1 MLILTAALVAV
12 LVGSILQ
19 RVSGTGVGLVVAP
32 VLSLLMGP
40 ATGVLVTNAATVCS
54 GFMIT
59 LSVRR
64 MVEWKHAAILIAA
77 ALPGVILGALVV
89 SWVSAEWL
97 QIGVGAV
104 VLLALA
110 ITKFSRSTGD
120 VQQRKAVVPAGLIGG
135 FFNSTAGVAAPAM
148 VVYSRIT
155 NWDQLRFAATMQPV
169 FMSLGALSVGSKL
182 IAGVPFVLPVPV
194 FVAFGS
200 LIATIFVGIT
210 VGTWLS
216 RRLDKAA
223 ASKLAMT
230 LAAVGGVVV
239 MVRGALALILA

>member
-1 MLILTAALVAV
+1 MLILTAVLIAV

-59 LSVRR
+59 LAVRR
-64 MVEWKHAAILIAA
+64 MVEWKHAAVLILSAI
-77 ALPGVILGALVV
+77 PGVVLGALVV
-89 SWVSAEWL
+89 RWVPAEWL

-110 ITKFSRSTGD
+110 ITKFTHTAGQ
-120 VQQRKAVVPAGLIGG
+120 VNQQKAVVPAGLIGG

-182 IAGVPFVLPVPV
+182 IAGVHFALPVPV

-200 LIATIFVGIT
+200 LIVTIFVGIT

-223 ASKLAMT
+223 AANLAMG

-239 MVRGALALILA
+239 MVRGALGLWLG

>member
-1 MLILTAALVAV
+1 MFILIAALIAV
-12 LVGSILQ
+12 LVGSTLQ
-19 RVSGTGVGLVVAP
+19 RVSGMGVGLVVAP

-40 ATGVLVTNAATVCS
+40 AAGVLVTNAATVCS

-64 MVEWKHAAILIAA
+64 MVEWKHAGILVAS
-77 ALPGVILGALVV
+77 ALPGVVLGALVV
-89 SWVSAEWL
+89 RWVSAEWL

-110 ITKFSRSTGD
+110 ITNFSARAP
-120 VQQRKAVVPAGLIGG
+120 QANRRKAVLPAGLIGG

-148 VVYSRIT
+148 VVYSRVT
-155 NWDQLRFAATMQPV
+155 RWDQFRFAATMQPV

-182 IAGVPFVLPVPV
+182 LTGVPFVLPVSPL
-194 FVAFGS
+194 VAVGS
-200 LIATIFVGIT
+200 LILTILVGICA
-210 VGTWLS
+210 GTWFSHRIEKATAS
-216 RRLDKAA
+216 RV
-223 ASKLAMT
+223 AMT

-239 MVRGALALILA
+239 MVRGAIALALG

>member
-1 MLILTAALVAV
+1 MLILTAALIAV

-59 LSVRR
+59 LAVRR
-64 MVEWKHAAILIAA
+64 MVEWKHAAVLILSAI
-77 ALPGVILGALVV
+77 PGVVLGALVV
-89 SWVSAEWL
+89 RWVPAEWL

-110 ITKFSRSTGD
+110 ITKFTHTAGQ
-120 VQQRKAVVPAGLIGG
+120 VNQQKAVVPAGLIGG
-135 FFNSTAGVAAPAM
+135 FLNSTAGVAAPAM

-182 IAGVPFVLPVPV
+182 IAGVHFALPVPV

-200 LIATIFVGIT
+200 LIVTIFVGIT

-223 ASKLAMT
+223 AANLAMG

-239 MVRGALALILA
+239 MVRGALGLWLG

>member
-1 MLILTAALVAV
+1 MLILTAALIAV

-59 LSVRR
+59 LAVRR
-64 MVEWKHAAILIAA
+64 MVEWKHAAVLILSAI
-77 ALPGVILGALVV
+77 PGVVLGALVV
-89 SWVSAEWL
+89 RWVPAEWL

-110 ITKFSRSTGD
+110 ITKFTHTAGQ
-120 VQQRKAVVPAGLIGG
+120 VNQRKAVIPAGLIGG

-182 IAGVPFVLPVPV
+182 IAGVHFALPVPV

-200 LIATIFVGIT
+200 LIVTIFVGIT

-223 ASKLAMT
+223 AANLAMG

-239 MVRGALALILA
+239 MVRGALGLWLG

>member
-1 MLILTAALVAV
+1 MLILLAALIAV
-12 LVGSILQ
+12 LIGSILQ
-19 RVSGTGVGLVVAP
+19 RVSGMGVGLVVAP

-64 MVEWKHAAILIAA
+64 MVEWKHAAVLIAA
-77 ALPGVILGALVV
+77 ALPGVVVGALVV
-89 SWVSAEWL
+89 RWVSAEWL

-104 VLLALA
+104 VLLALI
-110 ITKFSRSTGD
+110 ITRFSKATGN
-120 VQQRKAVVPAGLIGG
+120 VSQRKAVLPAGVVGG

-148 VVYSRIT
+148 VVYSRLT

-169 FMSLGALSVGSKL
+169 FMSLGALSVSSKL
-182 IAGVPFVLPVPV
+182 LAGVPFTLPVPV
-194 FVAFGS
+194 LAAVGS
-200 LIATIFVGIT
+200 LIVTIYVGIRI
-210 VGTWLS
+210 GTWAS

-223 ASKLAMT
+223 ASKLAMA
-230 LAAVGGVVV
+230 LAALGGVVV
-239 MVRGALALILA
+239 MVRGAVALVAG

>member
-1 MLILTAALVAV
+1 MLILTAALIAV

-59 LSVRR
+59 LAVRR
-64 MVEWKHAAILIAA
+64 MVEWKHAAVLILSAI
-77 ALPGVILGALVV
+77 PGVVLGALVV
-89 SWVSAEWL
+89 RWVPAEWL

-110 ITKFSRSTGD
+110 ITKFTHTAGQ
-120 VQQRKAVVPAGLIGG
+120 VNQQKAAVPAGLIGG

-182 IAGVPFVLPVPV
+182 IAGVHFALPVPV

-200 LIATIFVGIT
+200 LIVTIFVGIT

-223 ASKLAMT
+223 AANLAMG

-239 MVRGALALILA
+239 MVRGALGLWLG

>member
-1 MLILTAALVAV
+1 MLILTTALIAV

-32 VLSLLMGP
+32 VLSLLLGP

-59 LSVRR
+59 VAVRR
-64 MVEWKHAAILIAA
+64 MVEWKHAAVLVLSAI
-77 ALPGVILGALVV
+77 PGVVLGALVV
-89 SWVSAEWL
+89 NWVPAELL

-110 ITKFSRSTGD
+110 ITKFAHTTGQ
-120 VQQRKAVVPAGLIGG
+120 VKQRKAVVPAGLIGG

-182 IAGVPFVLPVPV
+182 IAGVPFALPVPV

-200 LIATIFVGIT
+200 LIVTIFVGIRI
-210 VGTWLS
+210 GTWLS

-223 ASKLAMT
+223 AANVAMG

-239 MVRGALALILA
+239 IVRGALGLWLG

>member
-1 MLILTAALVAV
+1 MLILTAALIAV

-32 VLSLLMGP
+32 VLSLLLGP

-59 LSVRR
+59 VAVRR
-64 MVEWKHAAILIAA
+64 MVEWKHAAVLILTAI
-77 ALPGVILGALVV
+77 PGVVLGALLVR
-89 SWVSAEWL
+89 WVPAEWL

-110 ITKFSRSTGD
+110 ITKFTHTAGQ
-120 VQQRKAVVPAGLIGG
+120 VNQRKAVVPAGLIGG

-182 IAGVPFVLPVPV
+182 IAGVHFALPVPV

-200 LIATIFVGIT
+200 LIVTIFVGIT

-223 ASKLAMT
+223 AANLAMG

-239 MVRGALALILA
+239 MVRGALGLWLG

>member
-1 MLILTAALVAV
+1 MLILTAVLIAV

-59 LSVRR
+59 LAVRR
-64 MVEWKHAAILIAA
+64 MVEWKHAAVLILSAI
-77 ALPGVILGALVV
+77 PGVVLGALVV
-89 SWVSAEWL
+89 RWVPAEWL

-110 ITKFSRSTGD
+110 ITKFTHTAGQ
-120 VQQRKAVVPAGLIGG
+120 VNQQKAVVPAGLIGG
-135 FFNSTAGVAAPAM
+135 FLNSTAGVAAPAM

-182 IAGVPFVLPVPV
+182 IAGVHFALPVPV

-200 LIATIFVGIT
+200 LIVTIFVGIT

-223 ASKLAMT
+223 AANLAMG

-239 MVRGALALILA
+239 MVRGALGLWLG

>member
-1 MLILTAALVAV
+1 MLILTAALIAV

-59 LSVRR
+59 LAVRR
-64 MVEWKHAAILIAA
+64 MVEWKHAAVLILSAI
-77 ALPGVILGALVV
+77 PGVVLGALVV
-89 SWVSAEWL
+89 RWVPAEWL

-110 ITKFSRSTGD
+110 ITKFTHTAGQ
-120 VQQRKAVVPAGLIGG
+120 VNQQKAVVPAGLIGG

-182 IAGVPFVLPVPV
+182 IAGVHFALPVPV

-200 LIATIFVGIT
+200 LIVTIFVGIT

-223 ASKLAMT
+223 AANLAMG

-239 MVRGALALILA
+239 MVRGALGLWLG

>member
-1 MLILTAALVAV
+1 MLILTAALIAV

-59 LSVRR
+59 LAVRR
-64 MVEWKHAAILIAA
+64 MVEWKHAAVLILSAI
-77 ALPGVILGALVV
+77 PGVVLGALVV
-89 SWVSAEWL
+89 RWVPAEWL

-110 ITKFSRSTGD
+110 ITKFTHTAGQ
-120 VQQRKAVVPAGLIGG
+120 VNQQKAVVPAGLIGG
-135 FFNSTAGVAAPAM
+135 FLNSTAGVAAPAM
-148 VVYSRIT
+148 VVSSRIT

-182 IAGVPFVLPVPV
+182 IAGVHFALPVPV

-200 LIATIFVGIT
+200 LIVTIFVGIT

-223 ASKLAMT
+223 AANLAMG

-239 MVRGALALILA
+239 MVRGALGLWLG